1 MVFFLTACGQSK
13 DAYLNEYHSFMEEVN
28 EDYQDYDRDDW
39 KEKNRELET
48 FLNET
53 YPELEEEMSNQ
64 EKAKVFSEA
73 VRYYVQQS
81 GDRAIKDLEDNHEIY
96 VEAIEEQSELIL
108 ELTDE
113 FTNSVLPELEKTL
126 PELERIGK
134 DFIDR
139 LEKDGVFD
147 RFEDKMEDFGKKM
160 EEMGKRIEERAEERR
175 REQER

>member
-1 MVFFLTACGQSK
+1 MLFS
-13 DAYLNEYHSFMEEVN
+13 YSI
-28 EDYQDYDRDDW
+28 DR
-39 KEKNRELET
+39 EKKNHELET
-48 FLNET
+48 YLNET
-53 YPELEEEMSNQ
+53 YPDLEEEMTNK

-73 VRYYVQQS
+73 VRYSVQQS

-113 FTNSVLPELEKTL
+113 FTNSVLPELERSL

-139 LEKDGVFD
+139 LEKDGVFE
-147 RFEDKMEDFGKKM
+147 RFGEKMEDFGKKM
-160 EEMGKRIEERAEERR
+160 EEMGKRIEEQAEERR
-175 REQER
+175 RQREQ